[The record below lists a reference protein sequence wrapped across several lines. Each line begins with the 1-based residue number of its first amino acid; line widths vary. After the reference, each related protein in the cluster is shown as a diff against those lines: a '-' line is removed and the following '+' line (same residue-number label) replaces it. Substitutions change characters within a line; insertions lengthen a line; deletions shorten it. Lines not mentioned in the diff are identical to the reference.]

1 MKNGGRSPPTLPLSG
16 GGMTESTASPAI
28 ALRDIAVNFQLEDG
42 ATYRAVESAS
52 LAGADGECV
61 ALVAPPRCGKA
72 TLLKVAAGLIAPS
85 AGHVDIFGAPL
96 AGLNRQAG
104 YLFQA
109 EALFPWKSALDNVA
123 VALETAGAERAE

>member
-1 MKNGGRSPPTLPLSG
+1 
-16 GGMTESTASPAI
+16 MTESTASPAI

-52 LAGADGECV
+52 LAVADGEFV
-61 ALVAPPRCGKA
+61 AIVGPTGCGKS
-72 TLLKVAAGLIAPS
+72 TLLNVAAGLIAPS

-109 EALFPWKSALDNVA
+109 EALFPWKNVLDNVA
-123 VALETAGAERAE
+123 VGLQTAGIDRRQARARAKGCP

>member
-1 MKNGGRSPPTLPLSG
+1 MKNGGRRPPTLPLSG

-52 LAGADGECV
+52 LAVADGEFV
-61 ALVAPPRCGKA
+61 AIVGPTGCGKS
-72 TLLKVAAGLIAPS
+72 TLLNVAAGLIAPS
-85 AGHVDIFGAPL
+85 AGSVCIFGAPL
-96 AGLNRQAG
+96 AGRNAQAG

-109 EALFPWKSALDNVA
+109 DALFPWKTALDNV
-123 VALETAGAERAE
+123 